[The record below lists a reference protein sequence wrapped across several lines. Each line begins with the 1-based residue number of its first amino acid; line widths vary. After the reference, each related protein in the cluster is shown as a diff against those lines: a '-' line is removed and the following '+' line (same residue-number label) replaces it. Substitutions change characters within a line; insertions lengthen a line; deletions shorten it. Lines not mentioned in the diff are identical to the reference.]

1 VTDYSNRDLRGK
13 SFRDQDLTG
22 ADFTAADL
30 RGADFSDA
38 RLVEADFTDARLGV
52 RPITGLLI
60 LAGALLISIAAGLA
74 IGDLAQL
81 TRDRATSSDWREIFA
96 GSLVVVVIV
105 AFFAV
110 LIMRGVRQGLRV
122 FLVAFTVALVLD
134 FAVVVIVTGEFRF
147 RESFVLIVLFL
158 LFGPAVVAGILGRI
172 IGGTF
177 GSWAIAGVAV
187 AGAVSAGRVEGG
199 AAAIVVSV
207 TLVLVSRR
215 ALALDERD
223 LLLRR
228 LAHRIVT
235 RRGTRFTGADLTGA
249 DFTATLIAHSDITQA
264 TLDGVTRESR
274 HGPAT
279 LEGEAS

>member
-1 VTDYSNRDLRGK
+1 VTDHAARDLRGT
-13 SFRDQDLTG
+13 SFRNQDLSG
-22 ADFTAADL
+22 SDFTAADL
-30 RGADFSDA
+30 RGADFSGA
-38 RLVEADFTDARLGV
+38 RLVEADFTNARLGV
-52 RPITGLLI
+52 RPMTGLLI

-74 IGDLAQL
+74 IGDLARL
-81 TRDRATSSDWREIFA
+81 TRDRATSSDWTEILA

-110 LIMRGVRQGLRV
+110 LIMKGVRQGLGV

-134 FAVVVIVTGEFRF
+134 FTVVVMVVGEFRF
-147 RESFVLIVLFL
+147 REPFVLIVLFL
-158 LFGPAVVAGILGRI
+158 LFGPAVVAGVLGRI
-172 IGGTF
+172 VGGTF

-187 AGAVSAGRVEGG
+187 VGAVSAGRVEGG
-199 AAAIVVSV
+199 AAAIVVSA
-207 TLVLVSRR
+207 LLILISKR

-223 LLLRR
+223 RLLRR

-249 DFTATLIAHSDITQA
+249 DFTATLIAHSDLSQA
-264 TLDGVTRESR
+264 TLDGVIWESG

-279 LEGEAS
+279 LGGKTS